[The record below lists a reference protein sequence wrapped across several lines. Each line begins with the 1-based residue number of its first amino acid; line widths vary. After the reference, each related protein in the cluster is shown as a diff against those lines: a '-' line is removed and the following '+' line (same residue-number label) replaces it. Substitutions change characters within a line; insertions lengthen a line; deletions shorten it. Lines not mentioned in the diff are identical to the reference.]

1 MAEATAGGKGM
12 STQVQVLLAAMSIAD
27 ELLQL
32 QSEQKELRR
41 EVRER
46 SLRIL
51 DTLDREAQS

>member
-1 MAEATAGGKGM
+1 MAEAQASGKGM
-12 STQVQVLLAAMSIAD
+12 STQTLVMMAAMGIAD
-27 ELLQL
+27 DLM
-32 QSEQKELRR
+32 QSQAEHKELRR